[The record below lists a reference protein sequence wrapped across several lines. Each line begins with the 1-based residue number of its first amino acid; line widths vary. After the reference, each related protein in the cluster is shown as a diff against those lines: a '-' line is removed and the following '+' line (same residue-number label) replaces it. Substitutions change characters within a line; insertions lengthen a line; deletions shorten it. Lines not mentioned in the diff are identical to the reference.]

1 MNEKFFVVAGNS
13 GQYLNFVKKKS
24 EELWKQGYTSVTLSH
39 FVYAN
44 TLILRGN
51 RNPSGWFIGT
61 WYDRPDAVQ
70 IVQQLISQTDQS
82 LKQTIFIKQMHLLG
96 TMGKV

>member
-1 MNEKFFVVAGNS
+1 MNEKFFVVAGNRD
-13 GQYLNFVKKKS
+13 QYLNFMKKKS

-39 FVYAN
+39 FVYAD
-44 TLILRGN
+44 TLSLRGN